1 MLITQSFLLFVL
13 IFINHQILL
22 GQQNDTLVV
31 VSADTLWDTGGDINI
46 NFSQVSLN
54 NWAGGGQSSISLGN
68 IINFYANFD
77 DNKNLWNNKLQA
89 TYGLIKQGKE
99 KGLRKS
105 DDLFLLESQYG
116 RNFSTNWMASALVNF
131 RSQFYKGEE
140 TVTLADERDS
150 TYLVSEIF
158 SPAYLQI
165 AFGATYKKD
174 KTFNFTL
181 SPVTGKYTIVMNEAL
196 GSIYGLDEG
205 ENLRS
210 EIGTSFNAN
219 FKKDIV
225 KNIRFE
231 TNLNLFSNYQQAKNV
246 DVNWSTHLVL
256 KVHKFITSSVIT
268 QLIYD
273 DDIDVPR
280 DNKDS
285 PGPATQFKSA
295 INIGFALS
303 F

>member
-1 MLITQSFLLFVL
+1 MRSFFLFILIV
-13 IFINHQILL
+13 INSQILFAR
-22 GQQNDTLVV
+22 QNDTLIVV
-31 VSADTLWDTGGDINI
+31 PTDTLWDTGGDINI
-46 NFSQVSLN
+46 NFSQVSLS

-68 IINFYANFD
+68 ILNLYANFD
-77 DNKNLWNNKLQA
+77 DNKNLWNSKLQA
-89 TYGLIKQGKE
+89 TYGLIKQGRE

-140 TVTLADERDS
+140 TKTLADNSDS

-165 AFGATYKKD
+165 ALGFTYKKN
-174 KTFNFTL
+174 KSFIFTL
-181 SPVTGKYTIVMNEAL
+181 SPVTGKYTIVMNDKL
-196 GSIYGLDEG
+196 GSIYGLKEG
-205 ENLRS
+205 ENVRS

-219 FKKDIV
+219 FKKDIL

-231 TNLNLFSNYQQAKNV
+231 TNLNLFSNYRQAKNV

-256 KVHKFITSSVIT
+256 KVHKYITSSVIT

-280 DNKDS
+280 NDKES